1 MKHQIHASCSGRP
14 KGKGTFSPCCVCCV
28 ILQQEYERLC
38 TDMVNKLLTSQQKKM
53 AQQQQQQQ
61 HAMHAQ
67 AQMLVQ
73 QQQPT
78 VQSGMWRE
86 QVQATGTI
94 FSDLEGLQ
102 ATPLRLAMV
111 CKFIPFLPSCCCWW
125 RCVHMQ
131 LLEMCIVLYPF
142 EFATMHM

>member
-1 MKHQIHASCSGRP
+1 
-14 KGKGTFSPCCVCCV
+14 V

-61 HAMHAQ
+61 QHAMHAQ

-78 VQSGMWRE
+78 VQSGMWRK

-102 ATPLRLAMV
+102 ATPLWLAMV
-111 CKFIPFLPSCCCWW
+111 CCHVSPFLPSCRCWW
-125 RCVHMQ
+125 SHAAGGDVYS
-131 LLEMCIVLYPF
+131 IVPI
-142 EFATMHM
+142 